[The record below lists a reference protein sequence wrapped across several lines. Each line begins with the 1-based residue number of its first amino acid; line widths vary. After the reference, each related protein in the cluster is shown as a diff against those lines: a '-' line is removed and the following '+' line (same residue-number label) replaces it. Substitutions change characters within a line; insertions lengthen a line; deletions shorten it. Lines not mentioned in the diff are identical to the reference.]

1 MAEERIEN
9 NKRIIRPRIATWNL
23 KAQEGAFFESRAQ
36 LKNWVVADKSRRSLA
51 DVTNH
56 LSMAMQDFPDAP
68 FEKVERTVIQQF
80 SVVAASSIVVRSVG
94 AGMALISCGY
104 LAESAGP
111 TRRGLEA
118 RLHGRAILDDKS
130 GDYAI
135 RYAKGKG
142 RGLTRLASQ
151 YGHLEDIDTLSRIAH
166 ADVRGIQ
173 RVRLGGQSRTSIAD
187 LRPRRQA
194 PLAAMAL
201 ILLAN
206 DAMGMLGVMA
216 EAFEVEIEVAP
227 WLAEELKQQRE
238 HFLTEAEQ
246 LNAAKTA

>member
-1 MAEERIEN
+1 MARQWTEKGKE
-9 NKRIIRPRIATWNL
+9 IIRPRIATWNL
-23 KAQEGAFFESRAQ
+23 KAQEQGLFESRGQ
-36 LKNWVVADKSRRSLA
+36 IKNWAVADKARRSLA

-68 FEKVERTVIQQF
+68 LEDVERTVMQQF

-118 RLHGRAILDDKS
+118 RLHGLAILDDKS

-135 RYAKGKG
+135 RYAKGEG
-142 RGLTRLASQ
+142 RKLSRLASK
-151 YGHLEDIDTLSRIAH
+151 YGHLDDIDILSRIAH

-173 RVRLGGQSRTSIAD
+173 RVRVDGQSRTSIAD

-216 EAFEVEIEVAP
+216 EAFEVEVEIAP
-227 WLAEELKQQRE
+227 WLVEELKQQRD
-238 HFLTEAEQ
+238 HFLAEADR

>member
-1 MAEERIEN
+1 MAKEWAEGS
-9 NKRIIRPRIATWNL
+9 KRVIRPRIAAWNL
-23 KAQEGAFFESRAQ
+23 KAQEQAFFESRGQ
-36 LKNWVVADKSRRSLA
+36 LKNWAVADKSRRSLA
-51 DVTNH
+51 DMTNH

-68 FEKVERTVIQQF
+68 VEKVERAVIQRF

-94 AGMALISCGY
+94 AAMALISCGY

-135 RYAKGKG
+135 RYAKGEG
-142 RGLTRLASQ
+142 RSLTRLASQ

-173 RVRLGGQSRTSIAD
+173 RVRIDEQSRTSIAD

-201 ILLAN
+201 FLLAS
-206 DAMGMLGVMA
+206 DAMGMLGIMG

-227 WLAEELKQQRE
+227 WLAEELKQQRK
-238 HFLTEAEQ
+238 HFLAEAER
-246 LNAAKTA
+246 LNEANTA